1 MNLNKINFFY
11 YLLVIILPLLAIT
24 FSANYNF
31 IDSSNYF
38 FKTLFSG
45 DFFNMYSKNWP
56 YYNPVTHENRFQPF
70 VGIFQNLI
78 LFFDSIKSEKS
89 IYWVQFIIFSIALF
103 FAILSTNK
111 NHLSVYLVYLIFLYC
126 LLFNKI
132 SIASIVHEIDKLK
145 ILE

>member
-11 YLLVIILPLLAIT
+11 YLLVIILPLLVIT

-38 FKTLFSG
+38 FQTLFSG

-70 VGIFQNLI
+70 VGILQNII

-89 IYWVQFIIFSIALF
+89 IYWVQFIILNKYLGLNLPGWSAIMVAILF
-103 FAILSTNK
+103 FGGMI
-111 NHLSVYLVYLIFLYC
+111 
-126 LLFNKI
+126 LFNLGLLGI
-132 SIASIVHEIDKLK
+132 YNGNIFRQVQG
-145 ILE
+145 